1 MDFKI
6 SMDEYISIFLKTIF
20 RAFNQLA
27 RSYWFTIKWASSL
40 NIAST
45 SSPDLRDTSINN
57 ERSYFSLNSF
67 PCSFDTTRS
76 LFKSPLVPTRIIG
89 VSLISLII

>member
-1 MDFKI
+1 
-6 SMDEYISIFLKTIF
+6 
-20 RAFNQLA
+20 
-27 RSYWFTIKWASSL
+27 
-40 NIAST
+40 
-45 SSPDLRDTSINN
+45 
-57 ERSYFSLNSF
+57 LNSF